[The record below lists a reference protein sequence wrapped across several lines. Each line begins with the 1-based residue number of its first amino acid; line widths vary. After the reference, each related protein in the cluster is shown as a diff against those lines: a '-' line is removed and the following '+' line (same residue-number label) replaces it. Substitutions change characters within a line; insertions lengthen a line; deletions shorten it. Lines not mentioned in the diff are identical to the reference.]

1 MIHNRQVYDM
11 NSSNT
16 PMPLLREIAAA
27 SPHLEDELL
36 AERIERLFDDRG
48 VDPQFLALST
58 MIGAIPLLRSRP
70 ISLDAAVDVTVRA
83 LLATGLSIAEVERRL
98 LQDAPEFS
106 EAIQAHMALR
116 SMMSTVRGRQR
127 DTDLDRLGSLPVS
140 FGPPLPD
147 GRPRY
152 ELVEYVGGGSDG
164 GVFRAYDRKSSADG
178 RPLVVAIKQLHAPA
192 HEVAE
197 RVAGEAA
204 RSARLRHPAIASL
217 LDWDQAGDGA
227 YLVYEFIE
235 GTTLLQWRR
244 THGTPDPR
252 KAAEIVRVIAEGI
265 QAAHNAGV
273 VHRDLKP
280 NNIVMSPRDEPFI
293 TDLGLAEALAG
304 GRAGRAGGSLGFA
317 APEQLRGGAGATD
330 AAVDVYALGG
340 LLYWL
345 LNDRYPNGDTVRDAE
360 RTLHSPDRRAPEHE
374 AKSTGRARIL
384 HEISRRALAPEPS
397 ARYSSAGLL
406 AADLTRWLANEPVLP
421 FERSAPQRLR
431 LAARRSPLAAVAVL
445 GLLLTVVGTTLAGWR
460 LDVVRREDQLRHE
473 REIHDLELAAAKAR
487 IDQDQRRIAEARA
500 VVQECVDAARHFSN
514 AAGDTSWLAM
524 FSSLEALNSVEVL
537 AAPGVAGELMT
548 ERIRRMTALLDEAD
562 ASGQRD
568 TAEMAMW
575 ETALAYW
582 LLRADRLE
590 EARSVAAP
598 NVERLGRLL
607 RAEDPWVVLAQ
618 GLDRIATVRAS
629 PDSVEAAEARLW
641 LAANRDQMP
650 KETGAMVSAVLES
663 PDQ

>member
-1 MIHNRQVYDM
+1 MIHDRLVYDM
-11 NSSNT
+11 NSSNA
-16 PMPLLREIAAA
+16 PVPLLREIAAA
-27 SPHLEDELL
+27 SPHLEDEIL
-36 AERIERLFDDRG
+36 AEQIERLFDDRG

-83 LLATGLSIAEVERRL
+83 LLATGLSITEIERRL
-98 LQDAPEFS
+98 LQDAPEFG
-106 EAIQAHMALR
+106 EAIRAHMALR

-197 RVAGEAA
+197 RVGGEAA

-317 APEQLRGGAGATD
+317 APEQLRGGAGSTD

-345 LNDRYPNGDTVRDAE
+345 LTDRYPNGDTVRDAE
-360 RTLHSPDRRAPEHE
+360 RTVNSPDRRAPERE
-374 AKSTGRARIL
+374 ARSTGRARIL
-384 HEISRRALAPEPS
+384 HEISRRALALEPS
-397 ARYSSAGLL
+397 GRYSSAGLL

-431 LAARRSPLAAVAVL
+431 LAARRSPFAAVAVL
-445 GLLLTVVGTTLAGWR
+445 GLLLTVVGATLAGWR

-473 REIHDLELAAAKAR
+473 REIHDMELAAAASQLAQ
-487 IDQDQRRIAEARA
+487 IERRFAEARDLTREFSS
-500 VVQECVDAARHFSN
+500 VARRFVG
-514 AAGDTSWLAM
+514 ARADTSWLAM
-524 FSSLEALNSVEVL
+524 FGALEALYAEGVL
-537 AAPGVAGELMT
+537 ASPGMGEQLVL
-548 ERIRRMTALLDEAD
+548 ERIRLISELLGEAD

-582 LLRADRLE
+582 LLRANRLE
-590 EARSVAAP
+590 EARTVAAA

-607 RAEDPWVVLAQ
+607 RDEDPWVVLAQ
-618 GLDRIATVRAS
+618 GLDRIATIQAS
-629 PDSVEAAEARLW
+629 PGSAEAAEARVW
-641 LAANRDQMP
+641 LAANRDKLP
-650 KETGAMVSAVLES
+650 EETGAMVSAALATA
-663 PDQ
+663 DQ